1 MYYSIRHPLA
11 LGALICLAGLLL
23 AGGPVRAQSVFE
35 APLDPATCGDRLNR
49 LYDGDFE
56 QFWSFVLRQGYSGVP
71 EYAWS
76 TPERAGESPED
87 WKVRAWQC
95 LLEVER
101 ANQRDDRLEMRYA
114 VGYFLWFGTKSQ
126 GFDKQPDGTPG
137 IRERGYR
144 MLRQAMTDGSDP
156 ALEAIIQ
163 VHLEI
168 VQLGDQR
175 MALAGKK
182 GVPARL
188 PEWWPERDQLLVS
201 LDRLAKSG
209 HPSAFLAISAIY
221 SERALL
227 ASATGHDHNGRPV
240 SGPDPRLIE
249 ASKAYR
255 KAWEQHKSDKPSNS

>member
-1 MYYSIRHPLA
+1 MRA
-11 LGALICLAGLLL
+11 LGASVLLTGLMLVGSP
-23 AGGPVRAQSVFE
+23 AWADTVFE

-56 QFWSFVLRQGYSGVP
+56 QFWTFVFRQGYSGVP

-87 WKVRAWQC
+87 WKRRARQC

-101 ANQRDDRLEMRYA
+101 ANQRDDRIEMRYS
-114 VGYFLWFGTKSQ
+114 VGYFLWFGTTSM
-126 GFDKQPDGTPG
+126 GFDKEPDGSPG
-137 IRERGYR
+137 VRERGYR
-144 MLRQAMTDGSDP
+144 MLRQAMTDGSDQ

-163 VHLEI
+163 VHLEM

-182 GVPARL
+182 GVQARL
-188 PEWWPERDQLLVS
+188 PEWWPERDRLLVS

-209 HPSAFLAISAIY
+209 HPSAYLAISAIY

-255 KAWEQHKSDKPSNS
+255 KAWEDHNAAKSPNS